1 METQL
6 KIFKF
11 HDNKV
16 LVSQNAEFFLYMYTN
31 LKAKMKINTILTW
44 YQKAIIHIQING
56 KIDTLK
62 SVLFKFS

>member
-16 LVSQNAEFFLYMYTN
+16 LVSQNTEFFLYMYTN
-31 LKAKMKINTILTW
+31 LKAKMKINEILTR